1 MKNATR
7 LYVSTFG
14 AIMAL
19 AGIEHG
25 IGEMLQ
31 GNVAPG
37 GIMIQSWPESEFFL
51 SLSGEPAM
59 TIIPNL
65 LAAGILTVVVSLA
78 LLIWSFLF
86 VNRKNGGWIMILI
99 SLLMLVLGGG
109 IFPPV
114 FGILIG
120 ATATRMHKRESSP
133 KNYGAE
139 KSQRLLAKLWP
150 WSYSTCILAW
160 FALLP
165 GIPIIEYFYGVDNP
179 AITVVI
185 MIIALGTLLLNIFS
199 SIAFDHQRQVEM
211 SV

>member
-31 GNVAPG
+31 GNVPPG
-37 GIMIQSWPESEFFL
+37 GVMIQSWPESEFFL

-59 TIIPNL
+59 TVIPNL
-65 LAAGILTVVVSLA
+65 LTAGILTVVVSLA
-78 LLIWSFLF
+78 LLIWSILF
-86 VNRKNGGWIMILI
+86 VHIKHGGWVMILL
-99 SLLMLVLGGG
+99 SLVMLAVGGG
-109 IFPPV
+109 IFPPI

-120 ATATRMHKRESSP
+120 ATAIRMRKRGSLS
-133 KNYGAE
+133 KNYVAE
-139 KSQRLLAKLWP
+139 KSRRLLAKLWP
-150 WSYSTCILAW
+150 WSYSICIVAW

-165 GIPIIEYFYGVDNP
+165 GIPIIKYFYGVDNP

-185 MIIALGTLLLNIFS
+185 MIIALGTLILNIFS
-199 SIAFDHQRQVEM
+199 SFAFDRQRQVRM
-211 SV
+211 IA